1 MRRFVQVGLLVLGGL
16 GLLHTSLFTDEYLRY
31 VKEGMRP
38 LLVASGV
45 LLLVLGVAEAWAAP
59 PMEEH
64 GESGD
69 GERGYGASGHGES
82 GHGGSG
88 FGDQGHGESGHG
100 ERGYGESRH
109 GEQEHGGQ
117 GYGASG
123 HGEQEHGGQGYGASG
138 HGEQEHGG
146 QGYGASGHGRVG
158 LAREGQG
165 RAGLAR
171 EGQRHVGPAR
181 DGGGHE
187 GHGHD
192 HSRVPRVAWLL
203 FLPVL
208 SLLFYAPPALG
219 SYTASREPAK
229 AVAVQ
234 DDAFDPL
241 PATSPLPITLTDF
254 TQRVQQDR
262 SRAIRGRAVVMTGFV
277 TPAPGKRDGWYLTR
291 IIVNCCAADASSVKV
306 LVRGIA
312 APKADTWVNVT
323 GTWQGSGTLGTSS
336 AAVALDARGV
346 QKVRKPSNAYM
357 DALPLTS

>member
-1 MRRFVQVGLLVLGGL
+1 MRRFVQVGLLVLAGL

-45 LLLVLGVAEAWAAP
+45 LLVVLGVAEAWAAP
-59 PMEEH
+59 PKEGP
-64 GESGD
+64 GE
-69 GERGYGASGHGES
+69 AGHGEAGREHE
-82 GHGGSG
+82 GHAEP
-88 FGDQGHGESGHG
+88 GHEGH
-100 ERGYGESRH
+100 
-109 GEQEHGGQ
+109 
-117 GYGASG
+117 A
-123 HGEQEHGGQGYGASG
+123 
-138 HGEQEHGG
+138 
-146 QGYGASGHGRVG
+146 
-158 LAREGQG
+158 
-165 RAGLAR
+165 
-171 EGQRHVGPAR
+171 
-181 DGGGHE
+181 GHE

-192 HSRVPRVAWLL
+192 HSGVPRVAWLL

-234 DDAFDPL
+234 EDAFDPL

-277 TPAPGKRDGWYLTR
+277 TPAPRQRDGWYLTR
-291 IIVNCCAADASSVKV
+291 IIVSCCAADASSVKV

-323 GTWQGSGTLGTSS
+323 GIWQGSGTLGTSS

-346 QKVRKPSNAYM
+346 RQVRKPSNAYM

>member
-88 FGDQGHGESGHG
+88 HGGSGFGDQGHGE
-100 ERGYGESRH
+100 
-109 GEQEHGGQ
+109 
-117 GYGASG
+117 
-123 HGEQEHGGQGYGASG
+123 SG

-158 LAREGQG
+158 LARQGQG
-165 RAGLAR
+165 RA
-171 EGQRHVGPAR
+171 GPAR